1 MRTPVAYKARRRASR
16 ETLARGM
23 NFAVGGAGV
32 LDTGNFQRNIS
43 AQIDLFQTMHHSPG
57 CRAGSGKRTALVV
70 VSGNDYAYAAD
81 KDNGTSVRGDRVHPD
96 GGAGARGAAPAAAR
110 RGGDAEG
117 GGDQPAPHGLHAD
130 IHPPAQ
136 LHRLR
141 PAGQRRRR
149 PAQRRAPVRPRRPRP
164 QQPHLPPPR
173 RPHPLRRLPPQRR
186 QQW

>member
-1 MRTPVAYKARRRASR
+1 FCTVSHIVFLLNYFALTRHMRVSAASALGMRTPVAYKARRRASR

-81 KDNGTSVRGDRVHPD
+81 KDNGT
-96 GGAGARGAAPAAAR
+96 
-110 RGGDAEG
+110 
-117 GGDQPAPHGLHAD
+117 
-130 IHPPAQ
+130 
-136 LHRLR
+136 
-141 PAGQRRRR
+141 
-149 PAQRRAPVRPRRPRP
+149 
-164 QQPHLPPPR
+164 
-173 RPHPLRRLPPQRR
+173 
-186 QQW
+186 